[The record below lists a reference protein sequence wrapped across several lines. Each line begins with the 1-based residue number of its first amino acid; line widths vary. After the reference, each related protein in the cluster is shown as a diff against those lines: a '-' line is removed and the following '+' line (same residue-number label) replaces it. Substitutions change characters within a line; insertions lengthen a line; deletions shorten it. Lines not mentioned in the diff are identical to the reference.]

1 MRFEALR
8 APLLLTLAWRNLWRH
23 KRRTAIMLFALAL
36 GIWSMVV
43 MAALIRGSM
52 EQHIK
57 KEILNLNGH
66 VQIHAPEYRDDP
78 AVDHRFTPSAALVQA
93 LAQKPMIAA
102 SARVRVPAVIS
113 SERESAGVTLVGID
127 PERERGLSFISTA
140 ITSGLYLASPDDPG
154 LLLGRKL
161 AERLETALG
170 RRVVLMSQDA
180 NNQIGN
186 RGFRVVGIFDADP
199 KAMETGYV
207 FISLNAAQ
215 TMLKIGNSISEIA
228 VMARDRN
235 QLEDEVQALRAAA
248 PELDVAPWTEVQP
261 LLVLTEKV
269 NNVVL
274 LIWFAVVFAAM
285 AFGLINTLLMAVFER
300 TREFGLFQ
308 ALGMPPRFII
318 GQVLI
323 ESLMLLMLALVLG
336 NLASWA
342 SVASLSGGIDLSAFS
357 QGLELVGVS
366 PVIYPALAAGD
377 VSAANIIVVVLGI
390 LASLYPAWRASRY
403 VPVEAITRT

>member
-93 LAQKPMIAA
+93 LAQKPMVAA
-102 SARVRVPAVIS
+102 SARIRVPAVVS
-113 SERESAGVTLVGID
+113 SERESAGVMLVGIV

-140 ITSGLYLASPDDPG
+140 VTSGQYLASTDDPG

-228 VMARDRN
+228 IMARDRN

>member
-377 VSAANIIVVVLGI
+377 VSAANIIVVVLGV

-403 VPVEAITRT
+403 VPVDAITRT

>member
-1 MRFEALR
+1 MRSEAIR

-23 KRRTAIMLFALAL
+23 KRRTAVMLFALAL

-66 VQIHAPEYRDDP
+66 VQIHALAYRDDP
-78 AVDHRFTPSAALVQA
+78 AVDHRFTPSAALVEA
-93 LAQKPMIAA
+93 LAQKPVIAA

-127 PERERGLSFISTA
+127 PQRERGLSFISTA
-140 ITSGLYLASPDDPG
+140 ITSGRYLASPEDPG

-161 AERLETALG
+161 AERLETELG

-180 NNQIGN
+180 NNQIGD

-199 KAMETGYV
+199 QAMETGYV
-207 FISLNAAQ
+207 FIGLDTARK
-215 TMLKIGNSISEIA
+215 MLKIGNTVSEIA

-235 QLEDEVQALRAAA
+235 QLDDEVQALRAAA
-248 PELDVAPWTEVQP
+248 PDLDVAPWTEVQP

-274 LIWFAVVFAAM
+274 LIWFGVVFAAM

-342 SVASLSGGIDLSAFS
+342 SVASLRGGIDLSAFS

-377 VSAANIIVVVLGI
+377 VTAANVIVVVLGV

>member
-93 LAQKPMIAA
+93 LAQKPMVAA
-102 SARVRVPAVIS
+102 SARIRVPAVVS
-113 SERESAGVTLVGID
+113 SERESAGVMLVGID

-140 ITSGLYLASPDDPG
+140 VTSGQYLASTDDPG

-377 VSAANIIVVVLGI
+377 VSAANIIVVVLGV